1 MSFEVKE
8 IVIIEKENV
17 IEDETDHFLWH
28 EIFLCGLLN
37 DHFDKIKKSFNIN
50 TKPFFFFCSA
60 PFLPK
65 YSVMALKKR
74 RNRVDTETNVS
85 HSRSP
90 HPDPLPPQRAM
101 TTYTV

>member
-50 TKPFFFFCSA
+50 TKPFFFFFFC
-60 PFLPK
+60 
-65 YSVMALKKR
+65 
-74 RNRVDTETNVS
+74 
-85 HSRSP
+85 
-90 HPDPLPPQRAM
+90 PLPSKIFCYGFKKEKKQGRYGDQCKSF
-101 TTYTV
+101 T